1 MKQVFLAF
9 TVVLA
14 VFAGMAAPARSEPI
28 VTYVLDNGG
37 ADGNASA

>member
-1 MKQVFLAF
+1 MKPVFLAF

-28 VTYVLDNGG
+28 VTYTLDNGG
-37 ADGNASA
+37 ADRNASA

>member
-28 VTYVLDNGG
+28 VTYVLDNEG